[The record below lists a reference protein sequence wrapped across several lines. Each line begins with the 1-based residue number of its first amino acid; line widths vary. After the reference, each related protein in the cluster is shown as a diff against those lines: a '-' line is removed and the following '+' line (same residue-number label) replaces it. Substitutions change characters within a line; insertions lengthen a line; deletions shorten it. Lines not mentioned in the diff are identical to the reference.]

1 MADRGL
7 FITDYGILKSEIHN
21 PKSTIRKFKII
32 NYKIKD
38 MKPRTLLALFIIPM
52 GLIIAAVPQNK
63 TKQYK
68 LTAEQLLDEVNTRTQ
83 YVTPD
88 AVADMVIKKNPSIR
102 LIDVRSQ
109 DEFEKFSLPGAIN
122 IPVTDLLSEEYTDI
136 LNQDIKMNIFYS
148 NGTLTANEAWMVT
161 RQLGYSNNFVLEGG
175 LNYWFD
181 AILNPQKPA
190 STRSDEEFAKYDFRK
205 SAGLALGGGG
215 AVQAIQDQGST
226 SLKPVIKPAGKK
238 KKAAGGC

>member
-1 MADRGL
+1 MR
-7 FITDYGILKSEIHN
+7 
-21 PKSTIRKFKII
+21 
-32 NYKIKD
+32 
-38 MKPRTLLALFIIPM
+38 PRNLLALFIIPM
-52 GLIIAAVPQNK
+52 GLIIAAVPSNK
-63 TKQYK
+63 TRQYK
-68 LTAEQLLDEVNTRTQ
+68 LTAEELLSEVNTRTQ

-88 AVADMVIKKNPSIR
+88 AVADMLVKKDPTLR

-122 IPVTDLLSEEYTDI
+122 IPTSDLLSDKYSDI

-161 RQLGYSNNFVLEGG
+161 RQLGYRNNFVLEGG

-181 AILNPQKPA
+181 AILNPKKPA
-190 STRSDEEFAKYDFRK
+190 STSADEEFAKYDFRK
-205 SAGLALGGGG
+205 SAGLALGGG
-215 AVQAIQDQGST
+215 ASIQTTQEQPANSA
-226 SLKPVIKPAGKK
+226 KPAVMPVAKK